1 MKALGVTSLY
11 LFGSAL
17 RDEIGPASDVDVF
30 VDYDPQGPF
39 NAFDLVAAKRHLEEQ
54 LGVRVDLTTRRGLH
68 PLIRAEV
75 EKTALRVF

>member
-1 MKALGVTSLY
+1 M
-11 LFGSAL
+11 
-17 RDEIGPASDVDVF
+17 F
-30 VDYDPQGPF
+30 VDYDPQGSF